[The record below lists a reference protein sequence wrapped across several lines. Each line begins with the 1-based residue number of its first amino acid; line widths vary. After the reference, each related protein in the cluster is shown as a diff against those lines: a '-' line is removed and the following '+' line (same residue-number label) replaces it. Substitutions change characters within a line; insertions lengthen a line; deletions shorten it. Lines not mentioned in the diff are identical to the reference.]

1 MTAKPGLS
9 ATGFHHEAFFYAGDD
24 EFIEG
29 AIPYLEEGVAA
40 GEAVLVVLPEPRL
53 RLVQESMGSAAR
65 GVEFW
70 PMGVVGRNPG
80 RLITA
85 WRDYLSTCDPEKG
98 VRGLGEPIP
107 PGRSS
112 AEVEEC
118 LLNERLFNIAFGEE
132 KDLTVM
138 CPYDTSTLDDSVL
151 EGAQISHPICAGRHG
166 KALSPRYNLNTP
178 LEGALSPLGRPS
190 VALSF
195 GKADLAIVRHF
206 VAQCARTAGLD
217 TRCNE
222 DLVLAVCEAATN
234 SIQHGGGEGSL
245 HVWDEEGSLVC
256 SVRDRGRIED
266 PLVGRERPPADQP
279 SGRGLWIANQLCD
292 LVQIRSGG
300 WGTEVR
306 LRMSLNG

>member
-24 EFIEG
+24 EFLEG
-29 AIPYLEEGVAA
+29 AVPYLEDGIAA
-40 GEAVLVVLPEPRL
+40 GEAVLVVVPEPRL
-53 RLVQESMGSAAR
+53 RLVRESMGAAAR
-65 GVEFW
+65 AVEFW
-70 PMGVVGRNPG
+70 PTGVVGRNPG
-80 RLITA
+80 LLIAA

-98 VRGLGEPIP
+98 VRGLGEPAP
-107 PGRSS
+107 PGRSA
-112 AEVEEC
+112 AELEERE
-118 LLNERLFNIAFGEE
+118 LHERLFNIAFGEE
-132 KDLTVM
+132 KALTVV
-138 CPYDTSTLDDSVL
+138 CPYDTSSLDDVVL
-151 EGAQISHPICAGRHG
+151 EGAQRSHPVCAGPHG
-166 KALSPRYNLNTP
+166 KALSTHYDLDSP

-217 TRCNE
+217 TRRNE

-234 SIQHGGGEGSL
+234 SVQHGGGEGSL
-245 HVWDEEGSLVC
+245 HVWDEEDSLVC

-266 PLVGRERPPADQP
+266 PLVGRERPPADRP
-279 SGRGLWIANQLCD
+279 GGRGLWIANQLCD

-306 LRMSLNG
+306 MRMSISG

>member
-1 MTAKPGLS
+1 VTAPGLS
-9 ATGFHHEAFFYAGDD
+9 ATGFHHEAFFYADDD
-24 EFIEG
+24 EFLAG
-29 AIPYLEEGVAA
+29 AIPYLEEGIAA

-53 RLVQESMGSAAR
+53 RLVQEAMGAAAGSA
-65 GVEFW
+65 EFW

-80 RLITA
+80 RLIAA
-85 WRDYLSTCDPEKG
+85 WRDYLATCDPGKG
-98 VRGLGEPIP
+98 VRGLGEPAP
-107 PGRSS
+107 PGRTGP
-112 AEVEEC
+112 ELEEC
-118 LLNERLFNIAFGEE
+118 ELNERLFNIAFGEE
-132 KDLTVM
+132 KALTVM

-151 EGAQISHPICAGRHG
+151 EGAQRSHPVCAGRHG
-166 KALSPRYNLNTP
+166 KALSPRYSLSTP
-178 LEGALSPLGRPS
+178 LDGALSPLGRPA

-195 GKADLAIVRHF
+195 GRADLAIVRHF

-217 TRCNE
+217 TRRNE

-306 LRMSLNG
+306 LRMSIDG